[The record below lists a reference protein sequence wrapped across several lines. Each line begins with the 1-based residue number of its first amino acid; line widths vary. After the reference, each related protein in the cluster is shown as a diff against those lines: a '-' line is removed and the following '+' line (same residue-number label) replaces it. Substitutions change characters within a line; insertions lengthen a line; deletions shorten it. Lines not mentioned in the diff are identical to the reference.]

1 MLQPGVGGAATSGQR
16 SGILLN
22 IQQSRGHIPTEQ
34 AHEVHDVSD
43 AKVEK
48 PEIQHCKKPNGKG
61 NKDKAKFG
69 SRMVKFSQKL
79 ASILPYLDHRFGSEL
94 PISQTKEG
102 NTM

>member
-48 PEIQHCKKPNGKG
+48 PKIQHCKN
-61 NKDKAKFG
+61 
-69 SRMVKFSQKL
+69 RMEKEIRTKQNL
-79 ASILPYLDHRFGSEL
+79 AARW
-94 PISQTKEG
+94 
-102 NTM
+102 